1 MQKAELIRETF
12 TTEENL
18 YSDSSNSAKAP
29 ALCHRAPLYSWR
41 EALSPT
47 PTPPPLWRQNTA
59 KYKLNVQSTSTVKRS
74 NKQQSKINSNHQLS
88 CLHKLEKFY
97 RITNTS
103 LKVYQNVMFTFETLS
118 TKTTGK
124 VSDV

>member
-1 MQKAELIRETF
+1 MKLLQHKK
-12 TTEENL
+12 NL
-18 YSDSSNSAKAP
+18 FSDSSNSATVSLTIAG
-29 ALCHRAPLYSWR
+29 
-41 EALSPT
+41 EALLP
-47 PTPPPLWRQNTA
+47 PPPLPAVEA
-59 KYKLNVQSTSTVKRS
+59 KYKLNLQSTSTVKRS

-103 LKVYQNVMFTFETLS
+103 LKVAQNVLFTLETLS